1 VGSKAR
7 TRPAVVACRAAAL
20 IALALVG
27 QSLITS
33 AATTTTVTV
42 KDFAFQ
48 PKMVTIRVGDMV
60 TWANVDTATHTVTSN
75 GNWDTGG
82 FAPGMSRSI
91 TFGTAGTYQYFCN
104 LHSIMFGTVVVL
116 ASDAPSPTPTLA
128 PSVSASTA
136 TGPPSTAPPTA
147 VLAALPS
154 STAAPVVLRPPS
166 QAGPGPVI
174 VAGAAMAIVAL
185 FAFAWLVARQI

>member
-1 VGSKAR
+1 MGIA
-7 TRPAVVACRAAAL
+7 PCRAAGL
-20 IALALVG
+20 LALALLALPLV
-27 QSLITS
+27 TYA
-33 AATTTTVTV
+33 AATATVIV

-48 PKMVTIRVGDMV
+48 PKTVTIRVGDTV
-60 TWANVDTATHTVTSN
+60 TWANVDTASHTVTSN
-75 GNWDTGG
+75 GNWDTGS

-116 ASDAPSPTPTLA
+116 APEAPSPTPTLA
-128 PSVSASTA
+128 PTASASTV
-136 TGPPSTAPPTA
+136 TGPASTASPTA
-147 VLAALPS
+147 VAALPS

-166 QAGPGPVI
+166 EAGPGPVI

-185 FAFAWLVARQI
+185 FSFAWRVSRQL